1 MKTLIYICSSFKNND
16 MSNSTKTILF
26 GTLLSI
32 GALRVMIYR
41 EYVKHTHHYQMEII
55 VGIIVAIFF
64 TTYCT
69 IKFLKEFEKKE
80 EKDLV
85 E

>member
-1 MKTLIYICSSFKNND
+1 MKEISKL
-16 MSNSTKTILF
+16 MLF

-41 EYVKHTHHYQMEII
+41 EYVKHTHHYEMEII

-69 IKFLKEFEKKE
+69 IKFFKNN
-80 EKDLV
+80 
-85 E
+85 

>member
-1 MKTLIYICSSFKNND
+1 MNDSSKV
-16 MSNSTKTILF
+16 ILF

-41 EYVKHTHHYQMEII
+41 EYVKHTHHYEMEII

-64 TTYCT
+64 TTYCS
-69 IKFLKEFEKKE
+69 IKLFKK
-80 EKDLV
+80 
-85 E
+85 

>member
-1 MKTLIYICSSFKNND
+1 MNDSSKV
-16 MSNSTKTILF
+16 ILF

-41 EYVKHTHHYQMEII
+41 EYVKHTHHYEMEII

-69 IKFLKEFEKKE
+69 IKLFKK
-80 EKDLV
+80 
-85 E
+85 

>member
-1 MKTLIYICSSFKNND
+1 
-16 MSNSTKTILF
+16 MSNTSKLLLF

-41 EYVKHTHHYQMEII
+41 EYVKHTHHYEMEII

-69 IKFLKEFEKKE
+69 IKLFKK
-80 EKDLV
+80 
-85 E
+85 

>member
-1 MKTLIYICSSFKNND
+1 
-16 MSNSTKTILF
+16 MSNTSKLLLF

-41 EYVKHTHHYQMEII
+41 EYVKHTHHYEMEII

-64 TTYCT
+64 TTYCS
-69 IKFLKEFEKKE
+69 IKLFKK
-80 EKDLV
+80 
-85 E
+85 